1 MDVLSEFGKKLA
13 DRWLTVVLLPGLLFS
28 ATAGAAIAL
37 GQPRALNAGHLATE
51 LQRCAAVVRGQ
62 PANLVVAVVVI
73 LLVATAAGVSARG
86 LGVGVHRVLVSKRPR
101 WWVNHRN
108 HRAHASARG
117 TAPVSYRPTRA
128 SYVGDRFRLIG
139 VRVDAQYGLAISLA
153 WPRLW
158 LLLSEEGRKPITT
171 GYGAYREATT
181 LVGWGVLYL
190 AVGAQWWPAA
200 VAGAVSAV
208 VGCRRTLTAAV
219 RLADLIESVVDVHQA
234 ALAAA
239 VGIELAHGRLTPYEG
254 AQINNILNKRA

>member
-13 DRWLTVVLLPGLLFS
+13 DRWLTVVLLPGLLFT

-37 GQPRALNAGHLATE
+37 GQPRALDAGHLATE
-51 LQRCAAVVRGQ
+51 LQRCAAVVRGR
-62 PANLVVAVVVI
+62 PANVAVAVVVT
-73 LLVATAAGVSARG
+73 LLAATAAGVCARG
-86 LGVGVHRVLVSKRPR
+86 LGIGVHRVLVSKRPR

-108 HRAHASARG
+108 RRALEKAHG
-117 TAPVSYRPTRA
+117 TAPASYRPARA
-128 SYVGDRFRLIG
+128 SHVGDRFRLIG
-139 VRVDAQYGLAISLA
+139 ARVEAQYGLAVSLA

-158 LLLSEEGRKPITT
+158 LLLSEDARKQITT

-181 LVGWGVLYL
+181 LAGWGVLYL
-190 AVGAQWWPAA
+190 VVGVQWWPAA
-200 VAGAVSAV
+200 VAGAVAAA
-208 VGCRRTLTAAV
+208 VGCRRTLTSAV